1 MLSEFWSDLRYRVRA
16 LVRRRDVEREL
27 DAELRFHIARETE
40 KYAQRGVSFEHAA
53 RHALIA
59 FGGLERTKE
68 EIRDRRGTAFIES
81 LAHDIRYAA
90 RGIRAKPAFSAG
102 IVLALA
108 LGIGANAAMF
118 AVVDRLLLR
127 PPAYLR
133 DPSRVNRVYLS
144 QTVARQEVTNDYT
157 SIARLVDLTHFTHS
171 FDAVAGFTTFTIA
184 VGDGDDAREIP
195 VSGVSASYFR
205 LFDARP
211 ALGRYFRADEDRLPT
226 GAPVAVLGYGYWQSQ
241 FGGRSNV
248 LGAKLHVGR
257 TWFTVIGVTP
267 QRFDGFDGGDV
278 TRVPAIWLPLAAFA
292 WNMRPEDHT
301 RDYHWQSFQM
311 AVERAP
317 GVSVAQATADIS
329 DALVRSRVSE
339 YPDDPAWATKVRAL
353 RPRATLGPVQSD
365 RGPDA
370 GPETKI
376 VLWVSGVALIVLVIA
391 CANVANLHLARA
403 LARRREIAL
412 RLALGVSRA
421 RLVRQLLT
429 ESLLLAALG
438 GAAGL
443 AVAQWGGRAIRALF
457 IHDGAGTVL
466 FADPRTIAVTIIVTV
481 AAAVGTGLAPA
492 IYALRG
498 DIAQLLGAGA
508 REAGARRSRLRQ
520 SLLLVQ
526 AMLSVVLLIGAGL
539 FVKSLVNVRHLH
551 LGYDVGPVLV
561 VTENMRGTKMPTPAR
576 KALEERLATTAAS
589 MPGVVAA
596 TPAAS
601 VPFWAFEG
609 RSLFVTGIDSV
620 SLLGRF
626 TMQAGD
632 TAYFRTLGTRILNG
646 RGFTAGDGATAPPVT
661 VVSAGMGRVLWPGQN
676 PLGKCI
682 RLDAD
687 TAPCITVVGVAE
699 DLHLR
704 SFTSAREFTYYLP
717 IAQDTESTGML
728 LVRVRG
734 RADASAERV
743 RRGLQ
748 ALMPGAAYLTATPL
762 GTIIDPAMDSW
773 RLGAT
778 MFVAFGALA
787 LVLAAVGLYSV
798 IAHGVAQRRQELGV
812 RLALGAPRPRVVAMV
827 VGDGL
832 RTVLAGVVL
841 GSMVGLATGRWSSA
855 LLFHESP
862 TDPIVYVAVAAVVVS
877 VALLATAAPAVAAG
891 RVDPTVTLRGD

>member
-1 MLSEFWSDLRYRVRA
+1 MLSELWSDLRYRARA
-16 LVRRRDVEREL
+16 LFRRRDMEREL
-27 DAELRFHIARETE
+27 DAELRFHLERETR
-40 KYAQRGVSFEHAA
+40 KYERLGVPPEHAA
-53 RHALIA
+53 RRARVA
-59 FGGLERTKE
+59 FGGMERTKDE
-68 EIRDRRGTAFIES
+68 TRDRRGTAFIES
-81 LAHDIRYAA
+81 VAQDLRYAA
-90 RGIRAKPAFSAG
+90 RGIRAKPAFAAG

-118 AVVDRLLLR
+118 EVVDRLLLR

-133 DPSRVNRVYLS
+133 NPSRVHRVYLS
-144 QTVARQEVTNDYT
+144 QTVARQETASDYT
-157 SIARLVDLTHFTHS
+157 SIGRLVDVRRLTHS
-171 FDAVAGFTTFTIA
+171 FDVVAGFTTFNLA
-184 VGDGDDAREIP
+184 VGDGDAVHTIP
-195 VSGVSASYFR
+195 VTGASASYFQ

-211 ALGRYFRADEDRLPT
+211 ALGRFFRADEDRLPT

-241 FGGRSNV
+241 LGGRFDV
-248 LGAKLHVGR
+248 LGTKLHVGR
-257 TWFTVIGVTP
+257 MWFTVIGVAP
-267 QRFDGFDGGDV
+267 QRFTGFDGSDV
-278 TRVPAIWLPLAAFA
+278 AGATAIWLPLAAFA

-301 RDYHWQSFQM
+301 RDYHWQSFQI
-311 AVERAP
+311 AVARAP
-317 GVSVAQATADIS
+317 GVTVARATADLS
-329 DALVRSRVSE
+329 DAFVRSRVSE
-339 YPDDPAWATKVRAL
+339 QPDDPSWATTVRGR
-353 RPRATLGPVQSD
+353 RPHATLGPVEAE
-365 RGPDA
+365 RGPTA

-403 LARRREIAL
+403 LARRRDIAL
-412 RLALGVSRA
+412 RLALGVGRA

-443 AVAQWGGRAIRALF
+443 AVAQWGGAAVRALF
-457 IHDGAGTVL
+457 VHDGAGTVL
-466 FADPRTIAVTIIVTV
+466 FADPRTIGVTLMVTV
-481 AAAVGTGLAPA
+481 MAAVATGLVPA
-492 IYALRG
+492 LYALGG
-498 DIAQLLGAGA
+498 DIALSLGAGA

-539 FVKSLVNVRHLH
+539 FVRSLVNVRHLH
-551 LGYDVGPVLV
+551 MGYDVNPVLV
-561 VTENMRGTKMPTPAR
+561 VAENMRGVKMPTPDR
-576 KALEERLATTAAS
+576 KALEERLASWAAS
-589 MPGVVAA
+589 MPGVIAA

-609 RSLFVTGIDSV
+609 RDLYVAGIDSV

-632 TAYFRTLGTRILNG
+632 TSYFRTLGTRLLLG
-646 RGFTAGDGATAPPVT
+646 RGFTAGDRAGSAPVT
-661 VVSAGMGRVLWPGQN
+661 VVSAAMARALWPGQP
-676 PLGKCI
+676 PLGQCI
-682 RLDAD
+682 RFDAD
-687 TAPCITVVGVAE
+687 TAPCTTVVGVAE

-704 SFTSAREFTYYLP
+704 SFSSPREFTYYLP

-728 LVRVRG
+728 LVRVQG
-734 RADASAERV
+734 NAAASADRV

-748 ALMPGAAYLTATPL
+748 PLMPGSAYLTATPL
-762 GTIIDPAMDSW
+762 GKIIEPAMGSW
-773 RLGAT
+773 RLGAA

-832 RTVLAGVVL
+832 RIVLAGVLL
-841 GSMVGLATGRWSSA
+841 GTVVGVAAGRWSAA
-855 LLFHESP
+855 LLFRESP
-862 TDPIVYVAVAAVVVS
+862 SDPLVYVAVAAVVVL
-877 VALLATAAPAVAAG
+877 VALLATAVPAVAAG